1 MSPGLADLLRTIK
14 NPALVFFMAWS
25 DVRARY
31 KRSVLGPLWITLSTA
46 IGVIGLGF
54 IWSELFKMD
63 RQSYVP
69 MLSIGLILWQFI
81 SGSITESTTVFTRQ
95 ANLIR
100 NLDLPISF
108 HPAQLLLRQII
119 NLAHNI
125 PLFFLVVLF
134 LGVPLRP
141 VMLLAIPALLLV
153 FANLFWMVLL
163 VGMLGA
169 RFRDLEYLINM
180 MMPLVMF
187 FTPVM
192 YRASALPFSGKI
204 LWLNPFAHMI
214 ELLRVPL
221 LGDMPSLF
229 LVAANVG
236 LLVVGGGL
244 TLYMFHKKRDRVA
257 LWV

>member
-1 MSPGLADLLRTIK
+1 MSPGIADLSRMIK
-14 NPALVFFMAWS
+14 NPALLFFMAWS

-31 KRSVLGPLWITLSTA
+31 KRSVLGPFWITLSTA
-46 IGVIGLGF
+46 IGVVGLGF
-54 IWSELFKMD
+54 IWSELFHMD
-63 RQSYVP
+63 RKSYVP
-69 MLSIGLILWQFI
+69 MLSVGLILWQFI
-81 SGSITESTTVFTRQ
+81 SGSITEATSVFTRQ

-125 PLFFLVVLF
+125 PLFFLVLLV
-134 LGVPLRP
+134 LGVPFSP
-141 VMLLAIPALLLV
+141 VMFLAVPCLLLV

-163 VGMLGA
+163 VGLFGA

-204 LWLNPFAHMI
+204 IMLNPFAHMI
-214 ELLRVPL
+214 ELMRYPL
-221 LGDMPSLF
+221 LGELPPHGIVIANFALLLF
-229 LVAANVG
+229 
-236 LLVVGGGL
+236 GGCF
-244 TLYMFHKKRDRVA
+244 TLYMFQKKRDRVA
-257 LWV
+257 MWV